1 MTKSTLLLRH
11 RDFALAW
18 TGGLVSLLGTWA
30 LWIALPIHVY
40 AVTGSTLATGAV
52 VACVVV
58 PGIVLGSVA
67 GVFVDRWN
75 RKTTLVVGNLL
86 LAAATL
92 PLLLVGESRIW
103 VVYPPVVVLAIV
115 EQFTEPAEN
124 AFLPRLVAPEE
135 LLEANALNALNNSL
149 ARLIG
154 PALGGT
160 LYAVT
165 GLGGVVLVDAASF
178 AIAAALLISVRASGA
193 VAAAGDAT
201 AAAAR
206 RWRRLAATAAA
217 ARRWRRLAREWVDG
231 LAIVRRE
238 RAVGVVF

>member
-92 PLLLVGESRIW
+92 PLIAARDESWLWI
-103 VVYPPVVVLAIV
+103 VYP
-115 EQFTEPAEN
+115 T
-124 AFLPRLVAPEE
+124 AFLL
-135 LLEANALNALNNSL
+135 S
-149 ARLIG
+149 
-154 PALGGT
+154 
-160 LYAVT
+160 
-165 GLGGVVLVDAASF
+165 
-178 AIAAALLISVRASGA
+178 
-193 VAAAGDAT
+193 
-201 AAAAR
+201 
-206 RWRRLAATAAA
+206 
-217 ARRWRRLAREWVDG
+217 
-231 LAIVRRE
+231 
-238 RAVGVVF
+238 